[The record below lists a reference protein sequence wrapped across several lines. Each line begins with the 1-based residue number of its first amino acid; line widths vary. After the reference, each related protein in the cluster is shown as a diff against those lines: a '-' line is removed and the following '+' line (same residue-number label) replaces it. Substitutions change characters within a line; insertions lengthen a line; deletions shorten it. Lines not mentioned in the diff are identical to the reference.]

1 MLKFADLSVDMKSY
15 ENSLNSYMKL
25 FPGSYMP
32 LLIMYLSREG
42 LLEIEKDVD
51 PNNDQVILSVSAKE
65 ITDFLE
71 HQRPLLNLANEDK
84 YRDGEEISEF
94 LARLYKKGYESSV
107 LTTFLEM
114 LVIDKA
120 SSSISLV
127 INKSGDDII
136 EVKNILK
143 KYEPQT
149 IEMAALLFFFLMI
162 KRQTEIYHQ
171 KSYIEETGAED
182 KFGAAEWV
190 LAFDDVLYKIQGF
203 AGNKVWMQPKE
214 LTKLVLTKW
223 KGGSIYNPFAGIAS
237 YAVQLHMP
245 CGESDYDFYF
255 DRSVGN
261 HYYGEEIDELSWA
274 IGKLRLLAHYSDSE
288 NYNLGDSSSW
298 RGGVAN
304 NVFSTPPFG
313 LKITNE
319 YGKQEFADHFV
330 IRRGM
335 DMVAEGGLVACV
347 VPLSF
352 LSRKDTIDV
361 RKTMVDNQW
370 LEAIAYLPA
379 NLFSYTNVRAVIV
392 FIRKEK
398 HDNVIFADG
407 TTSTYLG
414 RLDDEKIANLLYK
427 KDQSLSYPYHA
438 DYYDSDCRMDEQL
451 PLSLY
456 KKLRKVVYF
465 DKIQKNEYN
474 LAPGDYFTN
483 IVPEIEGF
491 KLVQLKYL
499 TYGSEE
505 PKVEASNGKI
515 VKPNMLS
522 SDIYSTLNV
531 QDLEEGDVDRSFS
544 VITKDALLMSPI
556 GNLKP
561 TQIINNGENV
571 YYRKDRL
578 HAIYVDERKILP
590 EYLLLE
596 LSKDYVTD
604 QLRLKYKGDAISRLS
619 LDDLLSIYIQ
629 CPEVQS
635 QAHRIEMNIVQERK
649 MLHFAKLEKELSEI
663 KDKQH
668 ADYVKLLRQRKHRIQ
683 QVMNEFGPAFSLLNK
698 YRKEHGGVLRDNDIV
713 ATRTGETVENYFDK
727 LDMVI
732 SKVEDLITCLVD
744 KDSWG
749 NTNSVDIDS
758 YIDNIP
764 SHHLSARF
772 DIQTLHNRDISI
784 EEEGEEA
791 DLNEARNV
799 LINENDLAT
808 IFDNIIANAAKWG
821 FTDDVRKDYRVRIEV
836 ADAILDNQQAIQIVV
851 SNNGNPIHPS
861 VDRTRFFEWGYGTG
875 TGIGTSQLKDIVE
888 HYGGTI
894 ILSEYPDEPAGFCTS
909 YEIVLPLISNE

>member
-1 MLKFADLSVDMKSY
+1 MLKFTDLSVDMKSY

-51 PNNDQVILSVSAKE
+51 TNNELVILSVSAKE

-71 HQRPLLNLANEDK
+71 HQRPLLNLADEDK
-84 YRDGEEISEF
+84 YRDGEDISEF

-127 INKSGDDII
+127 INKTNDAII

-143 KYEPQT
+143 KHEPQT
-149 IEMAALLFFFLMI
+149 IEKAALLFFFLMI

-190 LAFDDVLYKIQGF
+190 LAFDDVLNKIQGY

-255 DRSVGN
+255 DRSVGD

-288 NYNLGDSSSW
+288 NYNRGDSSSW

-319 YGKQEFADHFV
+319 YGKHEFADHLV

-352 LSRKDTIDV
+352 LSRKDTADV
-361 RKTMVDNQW
+361 RKIMIDNQW
-370 LEAIAYLPA
+370 LEAITYLPA
-379 NLFSYTNVRAVIV
+379 NLFSYSNIRAAIL

-398 HDNVIFADG
+398 HNRVILVDG
-407 TTSTYLG
+407 TTSFSGTW
-414 RLDDEKIANLLYK
+414 LDDEKIANLLYE
-427 KDQSLSYPYHA
+427 KDLDLARPFSAS
-438 DYYDSDCRMDEQL
+438 YYDSKCRMDDEL

-456 KKLRKVVYF
+456 KKLRSIAYF
-465 DKIQKNEYN
+465 DKIKDNNYSLVPGEYFS
-474 LAPGDYFTN
+474 D
-483 IVPEIEGF
+483 IVPEIDGF
-491 KLVQLKYL
+491 RLIQLRDLVC
-499 TYGSEE
+499 GSAE
-505 PKVEASNGKI
+505 PVKAPGHGKI
-515 VKPNMLS
+515 VKPSKLS
-522 SDIYSTLNV
+522 TDIFSIL
-531 QDLEEGDVDRSFS
+531 QEEDLEEGDFDKTYNILNR
-544 VITKDALLMSPI
+544 DALLISPFS
-556 GNLKP
+556 NLKP
-561 TQIINNGENV
+561 TLFRHNGGEVV
-571 YYRKDRL
+571 YRRDRL
-578 HAIYVDERKILP
+578 HAIYVDEREIIP

-604 QLRLKYKGDAISRLS
+604 QLRLKYKGDAIGRLS
-619 LDDLLSIYIQ
+619 LEDLLSVFIQ
-629 CPEVQS
+629 CPEVKN
-635 QAHRIEMNIVQERK
+635 QAHKIEKAIVDEHRL
-649 MLHFAKLEKELSEI
+649 LHFAKLDKELSAL

-668 ADYVKLLRQRKHRIQ
+668 DDYVKMLRQRKHRIQ

-749 NTNSVDIDS
+749 DANTVDIDS